1 MSPFLFLKKER
12 RAMKETTARLIRMQE
27 IYTARA
33 ETDEQLA
40 VFPAKR
46 AALQKE
52 CEAFEAELKAF
63 SEGVASVR
71 KTIHSLEIDVEAL
84 TEQKAKYESQLLEV
98 KTNEAYK
105 TLLGE
110 IKTVREKIHGLEEQ
124 ILECMTEEE
133 ETRKNAEARKRE
145 EPSFKQRV
153 ESELRAFDEEEKT
166 LRTRR
171 EGFEARWSEESGALD
186 AEPLDIFMRLVES
199 RHGIAISRIVGEV
212 CEACAM
218 LVRPQHIQEVRQGEK
233 ILLCEHC
240 SRILT
245 WREDEEAASA

>member
-1 MSPFLFLKKER
+1 MSPFSFLRKER
-12 RAMKETTARLIRMQE
+12 RAMKETIARLIRMQE

-40 VFPAKR
+40 VLPAKR

-71 KTIHSLEIDVEAL
+71 KVIHSLEVDVEAL
-84 TEQKAKYESQLLEV
+84 NEQKNKYDSQLLEV

-105 TLLGE
+105 ALLGE
-110 IKTVREKIHGLEEQ
+110 IKSVREKIHGIEEQ

-133 ETRKNAEARKRE
+133 ETRKKAEEKKRE

-166 LRTRR
+166 LGTRR
-171 EGFEARWSEESGALD
+171 EGLEARWSEESGALD
-186 AEPLDIFMRLVES
+186 SEPLDIFMRLVKN
-199 RHGIAISRIVGEV
+199 RHGVAVSRIAGEV

-218 LVRPQHIQEVRQGEK
+218 LVRPQHIQEVRQCEK
-233 ILLCEHC
+233 LLLCEHC
-240 SRILT
+240 SRILI
-245 WREDEEAASA
+245 WSEDEEAASA